1 MENQKFKTKLELIQ
15 ELGISRATFYRL
27 LKKKNIKTSRQVLS
41 PRDENELRIE
51 LGFSPLPGFE
61 RNMGQDEKR

>member
-15 ELGISRATFYRL
+15 ELGISRATFYRML
-27 LKKKNIKTSRQVLS
+27 AKKNIKTNRQILS
-41 PRDENELRIE
+41 PKDENELRIE

-61 RNMGQDEKR
+61 SNMGQIETY